1 MWEET
6 AMKKKNIIL
15 IVGSNRAEL
24 ELLSQQIIKEGC
36 GTLVAAGLEELDSA
50 IEKGGFTLALIDLTG
65 FDRTIWQRCQAL
77 HKAKIP
83 FIIISPQRSPLV
95 QKESLKHGASGLL
108 IKPLGIK
115 ELIEYMHTLLGE

>member
-1 MWEET
+1 
-6 AMKKKNIIL
+6 MKKKNIIL

-24 ELLSQQIIKEGC
+24 ELLSQQIVKEGC
-36 GTLVAAGLEELDSA
+36 GAPIAAGLEELDSS
-50 IEKGGFTLALIDLTG
+50 IGKGGFTLALIDLTG
-65 FDRTIWQRCQAL
+65 FNRTIWQRCQAL
-77 HKAKIP
+77 QQAKVP

-108 IKPLGIK
+108 VKPLGIK

>member
-1 MWEET
+1 MWGET
-6 AMKKKNIIL
+6 AMKKKNVIL

-24 ELLSQQIIKEGC
+24 ELLSPQIVKEGC
-36 GTLVAAGLEELDSA
+36 GTFIAAGLEELDGA
-50 IEKGGFTLALIDLTG
+50 IERSGFTLALIDLTG
-65 FDRTIWQRCQAL
+65 FNRTIWQRCQAL
-77 HKAKIP
+77 HQARIP

-108 IKPLGIK
+108 VKPLGIK

>member
-1 MWEET
+1 
-6 AMKKKNIIL
+6 MKKKNIIL
-15 IVGSNRAEL
+15 IVGSNRTEL

-50 IEKGGFTLALIDLTG
+50 IEEGGFTLALTDLTG

-77 HKAKIP
+77 HKARIP
-83 FIIISPQRSPLV
+83 FIVISPQRSPLV

-108 IKPLGIK
+108 VKPLGIK